1 MQEMFASGWR
11 QLALIYSVQTMH
23 HTLVVPS
30 FAVPYNLLPSLCMKF
45 EFMFLY
51 VIIPGPEAPD
61 PRINV
66 MLKLLIEE
74 LKQLWIGVEVYDCYK
89 K

>member
-1 MQEMFASGWR
+1 
-11 QLALIYSVQTMH
+11 
-23 HTLVVPS
+23 
-30 FAVPYNLLPSLCMKF
+30 MKF

-51 VIIPGPEAPD
+51 VIIPGPEAPG